1 MIFAIYQGKRVM
13 RRRRITAQELL
24 KERNEQNKRLFRDV
38 HLSNQSF
45 QGQDLSGIRFIG
57 SKILGCN
64 FQDANLRGTNFIKS
78 KIGISFRQHINML
91 VYGPTMISDVPHP
104 TEDFI
109 ASLCFALPWT
119 FGIAIIFTIIL
130 IGSLSEWL
138 YWLSIFMSGEAHIR
152 DVILRLLGLSVVIS
166 MVSGLIFFDLQRT
179 LKKYRES
186 KLRSVCNNFRSTN
199 FESASLHNVSIN
211 NCDFQHCSLLNSSL
225 KESSLTDSDFSE
237 ANLKGLSLKGSRLA
251 NTKFSVPSKVL
262 RLLSQLDGKFG
273 DFRGTILRGFDLSD
287 VNLEGADLTGANLIS
302 SNLKNANM
310 KKVIMEGC
318 DARNINLE
326 GANLFHANLLAAD
339 LSMANLNNSRLNHA
353 NLTATRL
360 MGARLQNAEL
370 TGACIAS
377 WQISNTKFKG
387 VKCRYIFLE
396 FSYELREYLTRV
408 PENESDFLSDKEF
421 EENVSQVYKIMAQVL
436 RYGSDYVDE
445 IKKELVFIERASR
458 DKQAFEQS
466 LERLRQ
472 LIESFDQRIGEVSRS
487 PISVM
492 IGQILSSAGDMKM
505 SGSLFKSTT
514 GGSSHDNVIQS
525 DAIAGNSTIKQST
538 SASWSSQNDCDKK
551 AIIDSLEQI
560 AGILSTSSLSD
571 QDKEATKPYI
581 DVAKNEAKKELP
593 RKEKII
599 ENIEDFRESVES
611 LSSTTDAVQGLINK
625 LKEPCAVLAKTLGLA
640 FSFLP

>member
-1 MIFAIYQGKRVM
+1 MG
-13 RRRRITAQELL
+13 RRRITAQELL
-24 KERNEQNKRLFRDV
+24 KERSERNKRLFRDV

-64 FQDANLRGTNFIKS
+64 FQDANLRGTSFVKS
-78 KIGISFRQHINML
+78 KIGISFRQHINIL
-91 VYGPTMISDVPHP
+91 VYGPTVISDVPHP

-109 ASLCFALPWT
+109 VSLCFALPWT
-119 FGIAIIFTIIL
+119 FGIAIVFTIIL
-130 IGSLSEWL
+130 IGLLNTWL
-138 YWLSIFMSGEAHIR
+138 YWLSIFISGEAP
-152 DVILRLLGLSVVIS
+152 VGEVVLSILRYSVGIS
-166 MVSGLIFFDLQRT
+166 MISGLLFFDLQRT

-186 KLRSVCNNFRSTN
+186 KLKSICNNFRNAN
-199 FESASLHNVSIN
+199 FESASFHNVSIN
-211 NCDFQHCSLLNSSL
+211 NCAFQHCSLLNTSL

-237 ANLKGLSLKGSRLA
+237 ANLKGFSLRGSQLT
-251 NTKFSVPSKVL
+251 NTKFSVPGKVL

-273 DFRGTILRGFDLSD
+273 DFRGTNLSGFDLSD

-310 KKVIMEGC
+310 EKAIMEGC

-326 GANLFHANLLAAD
+326 GANLVHANLLAAD
-339 LSMANLNNSRLNHA
+339 LSIANLNNSRLSHA

-396 FSYELREYLTRV
+396 FSYDLREYLTRV
-408 PENESDFLSDKEF
+408 PENENDFLGDKEF

-466 LERLRQ
+466 LERLKQ
-472 LIESFDQRIGEVSRS
+472 LIESFDQRIGEVSKS
-487 PISVM
+487 PVSVM

-505 SGSLFKSTT
+505 SGSFFKSTT

-525 DAIAGNSTIKQST
+525 DNISGNSTIGQST
-538 SASWSSQNDCDKK
+538 SASWSSQNDDDKQT
-551 AIIDSLEQI
+551 IIDALEQI
-560 AGILSTSSLSD
+560 ASILNASSLSD

-625 LKEPCAVLAKTLGLA
+625 LKGPCAVLAKTLGLA